1 MKSGHQVVPHRIA
14 LWGPAGSGKTW
25 LINALG
31 RSLVN
36 FQPDDPDFSYE
47 LREYSDE
54 SFDPFVVP
62 IAPPRY
68 TPTNELVDFMW
79 LFRRR
84 AKQNTFAH
92 QISSQTHLLHIH
104 DVDGVDAIQLTDKVK
119 QNYTNVQL
127 LLLVL
132 DPINLGKYSEKTFN
146 KQMGNNI
153 EQAIGN
159 NSPAQLISGNDN
171 KQPSIMTREL
181 YLSSIK
187 QLLDYVGESD
197 TKRPFVAVCVT
208 KRDLW
213 KEDINAEL
221 AIKHWFGK
229 QMFDMLGQYSKEFTL
244 KTFIMTSCGYLEGAT
259 EKPNFIKNT
268 GELLNI
274 SQWNPRGVV
283 NPLFWFLDNIERKAF
298 SQEKNFIGSLFKRNP
313 SKRYISYP
321 CVDESFH

>member
-14 LWGPAGSGKTW
+14 LWGPVGSGKTW

-47 LREYSDE
+47 LREYTDD

-68 TPTNELVDFMW
+68 TPTSELIDFMW

-92 QISSQTHLLHIH
+92 QISSQTHILHIH
-104 DVDGVDAIQLTDKVK
+104 DVGGIDAVRLTNKVK
-119 QNYTNVQL
+119 ENYTNVQL

-146 KQMGNNI
+146 KQMSNNI
-153 EQAIGN
+153 EQPIVN
-159 NSPAQLISGNDN
+159 NSQAQLVSANDN
-171 KQPSIMTREL
+171 KQLTIMTREL

-187 QLLDYVGESD
+187 QLLDYVGESN
-197 TKRPFVAVCVT
+197 TKRPFVAICIT

-213 KEDINAEL
+213 KENISSEL
-221 AIKHWFGK
+221 AIKHWFGN
-229 QMFDMLGQYSKEFTL
+229 QMFDMLGQYSREFTL

-259 EKPNFIKNT
+259 EKPNYSKNN

-283 NPLFWFLDNIERKAF
+283 NPLFWFLDNRER
-298 SQEKNFIGSLFKRNP
+298 EILFPRKSFFRSILGRNP
-313 SKRYISYP
+313 LRHFISYP
-321 CVDESFH
+321 TVD